1 MSRRTIFPCDHVV
14 HAALKHATHN
24 MSMVRWS
31 ASHKLSYQ
39 TTMGIISGR
48 INGALVAY
56 RYTCRLVHV
65 LEEIG
70 YVFAPTGFH
79 VRGAFHKVK
88 GADQE
93 VTPADAPARTATEQ
107 EAAS

>member
-1 MSRRTIFPCDHVV
+1 
-14 HAALKHATHN
+14 

-65 LEEIG
+65 LEDLG
-70 YVFAPTGFH
+70 YVFAPNGFH
-79 VRGAFHKVK
+79 VRGAFHEVRSV
-88 GADQE
+88 DQE
-93 VTPADAPARTATEQ
+93 VTLADAPAQTATEQ